1 MPSEDVR
8 IEPPTLQST
17 QFGPYPT
24 AALTATAP
32 RLSICSARSADSQH
46 LSQHEVDQKP
56 WKYIGYKGYCDFI
69 ASENDFFVVRRFS
82 AVSVRIALRLQD
94 QVTILEDRLKKLDK
108 AYSRREADDVNSGT
122 LRDEADDRL
131 KVLDEL
137 KEKLV
142 EFSVWLF
149 SSSPLPFPLYT

>member
-1 MPSEDVR
+1 MGSPA
-8 IEPPTLQST
+8 LQVT
-17 QFGPYPT
+17 QLGAYPT
-24 AALTATAP
+24 AAPTAKLH
-32 RLSICSARSADSQH
+32 RLSTSSAGSADSQH
-46 LSQHEVDQKP
+46 LTQQEVDQKP
-56 WKYIGYKGYCDFI
+56 WKYIGYKGYCEFI

-94 QVTILEDRLKKLDK
+94 QVTILEDRLKELDK
-108 AYSRREADDVNSGT
+108 AYSRKDADDVNSGT

-142 EFSVWLF
+142 EFSA
-149 SSSPLPFPLYT
+149 